1 MLGITLTQINNGFR
15 GPPQNGLHGEVRL
28 RAKATMPQSRVY
40 LVSTLLVV
48 KGRIVEVC
56 KADVA
61 IVGAGGAGLRAA
73 IAVAESDPSLSIAL
87 ISKVY
92 PMRSHTVAAEGGA
105 AAVTQAHDSL
115 EHHFNDTVGG
125 GDWLCEQ
132 DVVEFFVANAH
143 QEMVQMEHWG
153 CPWSR
158 TDDGHANV
166 RAFGGMKI
174 ERTWFAAD
182 KTGFHM
188 LHTLFQ
194 TSIKYPSI
202 KRFDEHFCT
211 DLIVEEGRCQGVLAI
226 EIATGEFRLVQ
237 AKAVIIAT
245 GGAGRVFREN
255 TNGGIVTGDGMA
267 LAYRQGVPLRDME
280 FMQYH
285 PTCMP
290 GTGLLF
296 TEACRGEG
304 GFLLNKDGYR
314 YLQDYG
320 LGPPDPSPR
329 NKAMELGP
337 RDRLSQAFWHEQ
349 KKGRTI
355 DGPLG
360 SVVNLDLR
368 HLGEKKLHER
378 LPQICELAEEFLGI
392 DPVHTPIPV
401 VPAVHYTMGG
411 IVADGKTASPLPGL
425 YSVGECSSVGI
436 HGANRLGSN
445 SLTELI
451 VFGKVAGVEAASY
464 AKSVSISNPGA
475 IEKQAEAAA
484 QRALGVVTRPVGTE
498 RMAVLR
504 TTMAKS
510 MEAGCGIY
518 RLGPEMQS
526 TCDTIDELKQRYKN
540 LRIDDHSKAW
550 NTEWLLAIE
559 LGYLLDVAQAIVYS
573 AINRRESRGS
583 HQRLDGF
590 EQRDDV
596 NFLKHSLANFTRD
609 GAPRMT
615 YGEVKITKSKPGTRA
630 YGAAGEKADAERKLQ
645 GAAHG

>member
-1 MLGITLTQINNGFR
+1 MDVF
-15 GPPQNGLHGEVRL
+15 
-28 RAKATMPQSRVY
+28 
-40 LVSTLLVV
+40 
-48 KGRIVEVC
+48 

-73 IAVAESDPSLSIAL
+73 IAVAEADPSLTIAL

-105 AAVTQAHDSL
+105 AAVTQSHDSL
-115 EHHFNDTVGG
+115 EAHFHDTVAG

-132 DVVEFFVANAH
+132 DVVEFFVGQAH
-143 QEMVQMEHWG
+143 EEMVQMEHWG

-158 TDDGHANV
+158 TADGRANV

-202 KRFDEHFCT
+202 KRFDEHFCA
-211 DLIVEEGRCQGVLAI
+211 DLIVDEGRVQGVVAI
-226 EIATGEFRLVQ
+226 EIATGQFRMIQ
-237 AKAVIIAT
+237 AKSVIIAT

-267 LAYRQGVPLRDME
+267 LAYRHGVPLRDME
-280 FMQYH
+280 FVQYH

-320 LGPPDPSPR
+320 LGPASDKPR

-337 RDRLSQAFWHEQ
+337 RDRLSQAYWHEKQ
-349 KKGRTI
+349 KGRTLS
-355 DGPLG
+355 DPRWG
-360 SVVNLDLR
+360 SYVHLDLR
-368 HLGEKKLHER
+368 HLGEQKLRER
-378 LPQICELAEEFLGI
+378 LPQIYELAVEYLGV
-392 DPVHTPIPV
+392 DPAKECIPV
-401 VPAVHYTMGG
+401 LPAVHYTMGG
-411 IVADGKTASPLPGL
+411 ITADGNTAAPLPGL

-451 VFGKVAGVEAASY
+451 VFGKVAGVQAVAYGKTVSHGKEATLR
-464 AKSVSISNPGA
+464 KL
-475 IEKQAEAAA
+475 AEDAER
-484 QRALGVVTRPVGTE
+484 RALALVARSDGTE
-498 RMAVLR
+498 RVATLR
-504 TTMAKS
+504 REMAKS
-510 MEAGCGIY
+510 MEEGCGIY
-518 RLGPEMQS
+518 RTASTMQS
-526 TCDTIDELKQRYKN
+526 TCDKLAELKQRYK
-540 LRIDDHSKAW
+540 RVQVDDHSKVW
-550 NTEWLLAIE
+550 NTDWLLAIE
-559 LGYLLDVAQAIVYS
+559 LGFLIDVAEAMAHS
-573 AINRRESRGS
+573 ALNRRESRGS

-590 EQRDDV
+590 EARDDV
-596 NFLKHSLANFTRD
+596 NFLKHSLAHYR
-609 GAPRMT
+609 GADAPQIG
-615 YGEVKITKSKPGTRA
+615 YGPVKITTSTPATRA
-630 YGAAGEKADAERKLQ
+630 YGAAGEEADRKAKEEAVH
-645 GAAHG
+645 A

>member
-1 MLGITLTQINNGFR
+1 MIETFQ
-15 GPPQNGLHGEVRL
+15 
-28 RAKATMPQSRVY
+28 
-40 LVSTLLVV
+40 
-48 KGRIVEVC
+48 
-56 KADVA
+56 ADVA

-73 IAVAESDPSLSIAL
+73 IAVAQAHPELRIAL
-87 ISKVY
+87 VSKVY

-115 EHHFNDTVGG
+115 EAHFHDTVAG

-132 DVVEFFVANAH
+132 DVVDYFVGQAH
-143 QEMVQMEHWG
+143 DEMVQMEHWG

-158 TDDGHANV
+158 TADGRANV

-194 TSIKYPSI
+194 TSIQFPSI
-202 KRFDEHFCT
+202 RRFDEHFCV
-211 DLIVEEGRCQGVLAI
+211 DLMVDEGRVQGVLAI
-226 EIATGEFRLVQ
+226 EIASGRFTLIQ
-237 AKAVIIAT
+237 AKAVVIAT

-267 LAYRQGVPLRDME
+267 LAYRHGVPLRDME
-280 FMQYH
+280 FVQYH

-320 LGPPDPSPR
+320 LGPATPEPR

-337 RDRLSQAFWHEQ
+337 RDRLSQAYWHEKQ
-349 KKGRTI
+349 KGRTLP
-355 DGPLG
+355 GPHG
-360 SVVNLDLR
+360 AVVQLDLR
-368 HLGEKKLHER
+368 HLGEAKLRER
-378 LPQICELAEEFLGI
+378 LPQIYELAVEYLGV
-392 DPVHTPIPV
+392 DPAKTPIPV
-401 VPAVHYTMGG
+401 LPAVHYTMGG
-411 IVADGKTASPLPGL
+411 IVADGRTASTLPGL
-425 YSVGECSSVGI
+425 FSAGECSSVGI

-445 SLTELI
+445 SLTELL
-451 VFGKVAGVEAASY
+451 VFGKLAGLEAAAFAKAAPDGHIASVARLAEAAS
-464 AKSVSISNPGA
+464 
-475 IEKQAEAAA
+475 
-484 QRALGVVTRPVGTE
+484 QRALAVAE
-498 RMAVLR
+498 RRGGGERIATLRREMAQ
-504 TTMAKS
+504 S
-510 MEAGCGIY
+510 MEDGCGIY
-518 RLGPEMQS
+518 RTAATMKS
-526 TCDTIDELKQRYKN
+526 TCDKLAELKQRLKQVQ
-540 LRIDDHSKAW
+540 LDDHSRGW

-559 LGYLLDVAQAIVYS
+559 LGYLLDVAQAMAHS
-573 AINRRESRGS
+573 ALARRESRGS

-596 NFLKHSLANFTRD
+596 NFLKHSLAFHAGD
-609 GAPRMT
+609 GAPRID
-615 YGEVKITKSKPGTRA
+615 YGPVKITRSPPGTRA
-630 YGAAGEKADAERKLQ
+630 YGAAGEEADRKAKEA
-645 GAAHG
+645 GHV

>member
-1 MLGITLTQINNGFR
+1 MQTLQ
-15 GPPQNGLHGEVRL
+15 VD
-28 RAKATMPQSRVY
+28 
-40 LVSTLLVV
+40 VV
-48 KGRIVEVC
+48 
-56 KADVA
+56 

-73 IAVAESDPSLSIAL
+73 IAAAEADPALSIAL

-105 AAVTQAHDSL
+105 AAVTQPHDSL
-115 EHHFNDTVGG
+115 AAHFHDTVAG

-132 DVVEFFVANAH
+132 GVVEYFVAH
-143 QEMVQMEHWG
+143 SHEELVQMEHWG

-158 TDDGHANV
+158 KPDGRANV

-202 KRFDEHFCT
+202 KRFDEHFCV
-211 DLIVEEGRCQGVLAI
+211 DLLVDGGRVQGVLVI
-226 EIATGEFRLVQ
+226 DIASGEFQLIQ
-237 AKAVIIAT
+237 AKSVIIAT

-267 LAYRQGVPLRDME
+267 LAYRHGVPLRDME
-280 FMQYH
+280 FVQYH

-320 LGPPDPSPR
+320 LGPASPKPV

-337 RDRLSQAFWHEQ
+337 RDRLSQAFWHEKQ
-349 KKGRTI
+349 KGRTV
-355 DGPLG
+355 DGPHG
-360 SVVNLDLR
+360 AVVHLDLR
-368 HLGEKKLHER
+368 HLGEKYLRER
-378 LPQICELAEEFLGI
+378 LPQIYELAVAYLGV
-392 DPVHTPIPV
+392 DPAKAPIPV
-401 VPAVHYTMGG
+401 LPAVHYTMGG
-411 IVADGKTASPLPGL
+411 ITADGRTAAPLPGL
-425 YSVGECSSVGI
+425 FSVGECASVGI

-445 SLTELI
+445 SLTELL
-451 VFGKVAGVEAASY
+451 VFGKVAGIEAVAHAQARGHGDITTLARLAQAS
-464 AKSVSISNPGA
+464 
-475 IEKQAEAAA
+475 QAAA
-484 QRALGVVTRPVGTE
+484 LAIVE
-498 RMAVLR
+498 RRGSGERVATLRREMAQ
-504 TTMAKS
+504 TM
-510 MEAGCGIY
+510 EDGCGIY
-518 RLGPEMQS
+518 RSADTMQA
-526 TCDTIDELKQRYKN
+526 TCDKLVELKARYKTVQV
-540 LRIDDHSKAW
+540 DDHSKGW

-559 LGYLLDVAQAIVYS
+559 LGYLLDVAQAMAHS
-573 AINRRESRGS
+573 ALARRESRGS

-590 EQRDDV
+590 EARDDV
-596 NFLKHSLANFTRD
+596 NFLQHSLATYAGD
-609 GAPRMT
+609 AAPIIS
-615 YGEVKITKSKPGTRA
+615 YGPVKITTSPPGTRA
-630 YGAAGEKADAERKLQ
+630 YGAAGEQADAARQAGQSAQET
-645 GAAHG
+645 AHG